1 MQIHEKTAI
10 LPNNDTLIRRVV
22 IFIYGIFSYSVGLGA
37 LVWFMLFIEG
47 WEFLPLHIDSKIAG
61 SLSSA
66 LFINASLIILFALQ
80 HSLMARPA
88 FKKRWIR
95 IIPQTIERSTYV
107 LLSGI
112 IMGLICLYWQ
122 PINGMLWQIEHP
134 LGQTLLI
141 AGYFIGWSFAIVATF
156 LINHFELFGLQQVY
170 FNLLNNVAASPSF
183 VEKGFYKIVR
193 HPLQLGV
200 LIGLWSAPSMSIT
213 HAMLSLSLSLY
224 IFIGL
229 YYEEKDLVT
238 TLGADYEDYQQR
250 VRMIVP
256 LPK

>member
-1 MQIHEKTAI
+1 MQIHEKTMPLSNKGI
-10 LPNNDTLIRRVV
+10 FIRRYV
-22 IFIYGIFSYSVGLGA
+22 IFIYGIVSYSIGLGV
-37 LVWFMLFIEG
+37 LVWFILFIEG
-47 WEFLPLHIDSKIAG
+47 WEFLPLHIDSKTAG

-80 HSLMARPA
+80 HSLMARLA
-88 FKKRWIR
+88 FKKRWTR
-95 IIPQTIERSTYV
+95 IISPTIERSTYV

-122 PINGMLWQIEHP
+122 PVNGMLWQVEHQ
-134 LGQTLLI
+134 LGQILLI
-141 AGYFIGWSFAIVATF
+141 VGYFIGWSFAIAATF

-170 FNLLNNVAASPSF
+170 FNLLNKVEASPSF

-200 LIGLWSAPSMSIT
+200 LIGLWSTPNMSIT
-213 HAMLSLSLSLY
+213 HAILSIALSLY

-238 TLGADYEDYQQR
+238 TLGADYEHYQQR